1 MGSPS
6 FGWISFQSMMTLD
19 RACATE
25 EFLTFVSGLCRP
37 WGQSWAVY
45 FPTRGSRTSA
55 GSTILNRLP
64 LPPRFL
70 AQCDPRSLRRPT
82 APSRGQAPF
91 LPILSSA
98 LAQHGRSARKFARDA
113 PKECPT
119 LYPPTSITGS
129 PEDVSLTTTRIVP
142 PGSVYLIA
150 LSSTLIRPNLRIAGS
165 HLAETS
171 TVASMVKL
179 CSFPRREF

>member
-1 MGSPS
+1 DRKPWDIGGRADCIGACRQEQENCERDLHGLS
-6 FGWISFQSMMTLD
+6 FLWLDLFQSMMTLD
-19 RACATE
+19 RAYATE
-25 EFLTFVSGLCRP
+25 EFLTFVSGFCRP
-37 WGQSWAVY
+37 SGQSWAVY

-64 LPPRFL
+64 LPSSVSSSIR
-70 AQCDPRSLRRPT
+70 RSLRRPT

-119 LYPPTSITGS
+119 LYPRPRSRAPRQTSLS
-129 PEDVSLTTTRIVP
+129 APRESSL
-142 PGSVYLIA
+142 GGA
-150 LSSTLIRPNLRIAGS
+150 
-165 HLAETS
+165 
-171 TVASMVKL
+171 
-179 CSFPRREF
+179 C